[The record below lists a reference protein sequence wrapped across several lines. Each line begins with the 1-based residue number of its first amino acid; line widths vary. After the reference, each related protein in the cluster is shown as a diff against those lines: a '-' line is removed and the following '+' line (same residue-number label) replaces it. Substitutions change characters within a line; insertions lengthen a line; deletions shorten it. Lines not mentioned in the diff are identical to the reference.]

1 MSKRQERVRSA
12 HRARLGR
19 TGERERE
26 REEAMYGLD
35 RREPSR
41 ERGWP
46 VVIDIGLM
54 SDIVERQRSGAV
66 DSVLGS

>member
-19 TGERERE
+19 AGERERE

-35 RREPSR
+35 